1 MNQVRKDGGRTQ
13 DEEMLGQRK
22 EGLGGKGET
31 GIGGEM
37 PKKGNSSKFE
47 AAGALK
53 VCFGGKS
60 LFPDESLRPVNFDAC
75 RFVRS

>member
-1 MNQVRKDGGRTQ
+1 MNQVRKDRGRTQ
-13 DEEMLGQRK
+13 DEEMLGQRQ
-22 EGLGGKGET
+22 EGLGGAGET

-53 VCFGGKS
+53 VCFEVEVY
-60 LFPDESLRPVNFDAC
+60 FPVKAC
-75 RFVRS
+75 VL